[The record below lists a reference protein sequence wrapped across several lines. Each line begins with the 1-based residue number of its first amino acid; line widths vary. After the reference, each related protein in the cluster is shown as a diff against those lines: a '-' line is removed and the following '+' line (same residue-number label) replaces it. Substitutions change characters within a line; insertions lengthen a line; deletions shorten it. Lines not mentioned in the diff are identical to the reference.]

1 MNIHSSQSAVKL
13 LALSACLMLSG
24 CAASDRVV
32 TETVAPATPH
42 QATVQGMVHGG
53 QQPVTGASVYL
64 FAAGTLGYANP
75 ATSLLNTAD
84 TGVATDAAGNGYV
97 TTTPNGGFNIT
108 GLYSCPS
115 SSTQVYIAATG
126 GNPGLSAGT
135 NNSALS
141 LIAALGAC
149 GNLNSNTFITINEV
163 TTVASVWAL
172 APFMGGASAL
182 GSTPSNT
189 AGLSTAFASVS
200 QLANTANG
208 SASGPSLPA
217 GATLPVGEINTLA
230 NILAACVNTTGGV
243 AGDGSPCGNL
253 FAAAT
258 PSNGIAPADTV
269 GAAINIAQNP
279 GASVA
284 ALFNIVAASGP
295 FQPTLTS
302 APTDWTIAVQYTGL
316 GLSNPSSVAIDGAGN
331 VWITNCGSANCATP
345 GAGSVTQLNGNGV
358 LVGSTSAGGIN
369 GPLAVAIDLSGNAW
383 IANYYGNSISELNS
397 SLSPVAGPFTGGGIN
412 GPNSLAISNNG
423 NVWINNLAN
432 GTASELNSSGGAVS
446 GTSGYTISGA
456 SGLDAIVLSPH

>member
-1 MNIHSSQSAVKL
+1 
-13 LALSACLMLSG
+13 
-24 CAASDRVV
+24 
-32 TETVAPATPH
+32 
-42 QATVQGMVHGG
+42 MVHGG
-53 QQPVTGASVYL
+53 QQAVSGASLYL
-64 FAAGTLGYANP
+64 FAAGTAGYATP

-84 TGVATDAAGNGYV
+84 AGVATDASGNGYV
-97 TTTPNGGFNIT
+97 TTGANGSFNIT
-108 GLYSCPS
+108 GDYACPS
-115 SSTQVYIAATG
+115 SSAQVYLAATG
-126 GNPGLSAGT
+126 GNPGLSPAT

-149 GNLNSNTFITINEV
+149 GNLGSGTFIIINEV

-172 APFMGGASAL
+172 APFIGGVSAL
-182 GSTPSNT
+182 GSTPANT

-200 QLANTANG
+200 QLANIANG

-230 NILAACVNTTGGV
+230 NILASCVNTTGGV

-258 PSNGIAPADTV
+258 PSYGIAPTDTV
-269 GAAINIAQNP
+269 GAAIDIAQSP

-316 GLSNPSSVAIDGAGN
+316 GLSNPTSVAIDGIGN
-331 VWITNCGSANCATP
+331 VWITNCGSVNCATA
-345 GAGSVTQLNGNGV
+345 GVGSVTQLNGNGV
-358 LVGSTSAGGIN
+358 PIGSTSAGGIN

-383 IANYYGNSISELNS
+383 IANYYANSISELNS
-397 SLSPVAGPFTGGGIN
+397 SLGPVAGPFTGGGID
-412 GPNSLAISNNG
+412 GPNSLAISIDG
-423 NVWINNLAN
+423 NVWINNLGN
-432 GTASELNSSGGAVS
+432 GTASELNSSGAAVS
-446 GTSGYTISGA
+446 GTSGYTISGT
-456 SGLDAIVLSPH
+456 SGLDAIVLSP